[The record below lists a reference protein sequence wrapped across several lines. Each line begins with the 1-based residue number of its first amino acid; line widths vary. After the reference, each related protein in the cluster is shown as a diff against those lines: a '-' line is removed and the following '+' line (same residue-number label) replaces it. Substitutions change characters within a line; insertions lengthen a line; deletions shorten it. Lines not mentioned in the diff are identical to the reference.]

1 MQIKNLQDIQ
11 VFENTPLS
19 ERNLPQN
26 TYEMLKAGSAIDPQK
41 LALRFFLQG
50 AAYDKPV
57 DFTYKD
63 LLANINQTAN
73 MFHNLGIGEKDVVSF
88 VLPNL
93 PETHFTIW
101 GGEAAGIVNAINPLL
116 EPHQIAEIMRAAET
130 KVLVTLAPFPK
141 TDLWEKV
148 SGILD
153 DVPSLETVLTVDLGN
168 YLGLF
173 QKIMVNL
180 IRKKAKT
187 GREIKIMDFN
197 KTRQKYP
204 SDRLSFERDIQ
215 PEDIASYFHTGG
227 TTGTPKIARHTHF
240 NEVFDAWSAGQ
251 NLGNGAEQTLFCG
264 LPLFHVNGVIVTG
277 LIPWANG
284 ATVVLGTPQ
293 GYRGEGVIPNFWKI
307 VDFYKVN
314 FFSGVPTVYQ
324 MLLDVPVGDSDIS
337 SLDFAICGAAPMPVE
352 LFKNFQNETGVKI
365 LEGYGLTEGTCASS
379 CNPAHGDKKIGSIGL
394 RIPYQEMKA
403 VILDEKKQYV
413 RDCAIDEIGNIIL
426 RGPNVFGGY
435 KVDSQ
440 NRKAFLDLQDGGEKW
455 LNTGDLGRMDADG
468 YFWLTGRSKELIIR
482 GGHNIDPK
490 MIEEPMH
497 QHPDVAL
504 AAAVGRPDPRLGEV
518 PVVYIQAMAGTQPSE
533 GELMDFAREKIGER
547 AAHPKRINLIDEMPV
562 TAVGKIFKPKLVWK
576 EIKEVYQAE
585 LSGLEGVAA
594 SEVEVGT
601 HPNKGVLA
609 EIKVTKSGDY
619 SKEALEDQINQCLG
633 AYSYAFNLTIH

>member
-1 MQIKNLQDIQ
+1 
-11 VFENTPLS
+11 
-19 ERNLPQN
+19 QN
-26 TYEMLKAGSAIDPQK
+26 TYEMLKAGAAINPQK

-50 AAYDKPV
+50 TAFDRPV
-57 DFTYKD
+57 DYTYSD
-63 LLANINQTAN
+63 LMANINQTAN
-73 MFHNLGIGEKDVVSF
+73 MFRDLGLGEKDVVSF

-116 EPHQIAEIMRAAET
+116 ESHQIAEIMRAAET
-130 KVLVTLAPFPK
+130 KMLVTLAPFPK
-141 TDLWEKV
+141 TDLWDKV
-148 SGILD
+148 SQVIE
-153 DVPSLETVLTVDLGN
+153 DVPSLETILTIDLGN

-173 QKIMVNL
+173 QKMIVNL
-180 IRKKAKT
+180 VRKKAKT
-187 GREIKIMDFN
+187 GREIKILDFR
-197 KTRQKYP
+197 KTQQKYP
-204 SDRLSFERDIQ
+204 SDRLAFKRDIQ

-251 NLGNGAEQTLFCG
+251 NLGNAPERTLFCG
-264 LPLFHVNGVIVTG
+264 LPLFHVNAVIVTG
-277 LIPWANG
+277 LIPWSSG

-293 GYRGEGVIPNFWKI
+293 GYRGEGLIPNFWKI
-307 VDFYKVN
+307 VDFYKIN

-352 LFKNFQNETGVKI
+352 LFKNFQNQTGVKI

-379 CNPAHGDKKIGSIGL
+379 CNPAYGDKKIGSIGL

-403 VILDEKKQYV
+403 VVLDENKQYI
-413 RDCAIDEIGNIIL
+413 RDCEVDEIGTVIL

-440 NRKAFLDLQDGGEKW
+440 NKKAFLNLEDGGEKW
-455 LNTGDLGRMDADG
+455 LNTGDLGRIDQDG

-518 PVVYIQAMAGTQPSE
+518 PVVYIQAMADTQPTE
-533 GELMDFAREKIGER
+533 GELLDFARENIGER
-547 AAHPKRINLIDEMPV
+547 AAHPKRVTLIEEMPV

-576 EIKEVYQAE
+576 EIQEVYQIE
-585 LSGLEGVAA
+585 LAGLEGVSAC
-594 SEVEVGT
+594 EVEVGA
-601 HPNKGVLA
+601 HPSKGVLA
-609 EIKVTKSGDY
+609 EIKVQASKEY
-619 SKEALEDQINQCLG
+619 SKEAIEAQINQCLG
-633 AYSYAFNLTIH
+633 AYSYAYHLIIE